1 MVYSYVKTNNPEK
14 LIKEIN
20 ASSIS
25 SLILKITIQGT
36 YVDVETT
43 SDLDQGQQ
51 SSLLAVVQNH
61 NPDIPDV
68 ELIVKK
74 KIYQCM
80 DFGRDIIAEFGAQ
93 NVATGMSDAQMT
105 QLAEEFSS
113 IQNLLLSGSL
123 GLAKLQIEANTSVLV
138 SSERKAYFA
147 NKIGTFLAGL

>member
-123 GLAKLQIEANTSVLV
+123 RLAKLQTEANTSVLV

>member
-20 ASSIS
+20 ASAMS

-51 SSLLAVVQNH
+51 SSLLAVIQNH

-93 NVATGMSDAQMT
+93 NVAMGMSDAQMT

-123 GLAKLQIEANTSVLV
+123 RLAKLQIEANTSVLV

-147 NKIGTFLAGL
+147 SKIGTFLAGL